1 MGEPV
6 VIETGEKWHRLAP
19 IAIIYFIASGIK
31 YVANNLI
38 YALPAFA
45 ISYSSVK
52 DNPQIWLPAVLTVL
66 ALIGVVSF
74 LHYYFYT
81 YRLMSD
87 TVEIRSGVFS
97 KKHIDLP
104 FTRIQN
110 VTLEQPIYYRLFGYT
125 CLQLDTAGSAKQE
138 AKIVALPLPEA
149 EQLKLLILEKL
160 ETEPSSSA
168 EIEEAQ
174 ADNNEVVINTRSI
187 GDLVIHGI
195 TNNRVWIILGV
206 LAPLYD
212 NIAAS
217 ILPTLQSFGIDLES
231 WFDTQT
237 HAFWMLGLTAI
248 ALTLFVMM
256 CMALVSIIGAIV
268 IFYGFTLS
276 KAQDKY
282 IRRSGLFTR
291 QEINMRLTRLQLI
304 VRKQDWLDVLLKRIN
319 LELRQ
324 NSSGAQSTNNMATSS
339 NKIIVPS
346 VKPHESDEIVEDAFP
361 NSDMLGVT
369 YTAIS
374 KRFILRQFMSWLI
387 PIAVVAISFILIKS
401 NEQTPVY
408 IAVAIFA
415 LMSVLI
421 WCRWK
426 RWGFAQDQQ
435 YIYIRKGLLG
445 VDHYCFPIYKVQQ
458 AAFKQSLLMKRN
470 QLASAHLVLASGGL
484 SIPFMPESIAINM
497 IDNALLTV
505 ESERKSWM

>member
-1 MGEPV
+1 MGESV
-6 VIETGEKWHRLAP
+6 VINTGEKWHRLAP

-31 YVANNLI
+31 QAANNLI
-38 YALPAFA
+38 YMLPAFA
-45 ISYSSVK
+45 VSYSSVK
-52 DNPQIWLPAVLTVL
+52 NNPQIWLPALLTVL
-66 ALIGVVSF
+66 ALIALVSF

-81 YRLMSD
+81 YRLMDD

-110 VTLEQPIYYRLFGYT
+110 VTLEQPIYYRLFDYT

-149 EQLKLLILEKL
+149 EQLKALILEKV
-160 ETEPSSSA
+160 
-168 EIEEAQ
+168 EIESSDIEETGVTQ
-174 ADNNEVVINTRSI
+174 AENGETIINTRSI
-187 GDLVIHGI
+187 GDLIIHGI

-206 LAPLYD
+206 LAPVYD
-212 NIAAS
+212 NIAES

-256 CMALVSIIGAIV
+256 CMALLSVVGSIV

-282 IRRSGLFTR
+282 IRRSGLFTK
-291 QEINMRLTRLQLI
+291 QEINMRLTRLQMI

-319 LELRQ
+319 LELKQ
-324 NSSGAQSTNNMATSS
+324 NSSGLQSANNMATNS

-361 NSDMLGVT
+361 NSNMIGIA
-369 YTAIS
+369 YSAIS
-374 KRFILRQFMSWLI
+374 KRFILRQFVSWLI
-387 PIAVVAISFILIKS
+387 PFAVIAIGLIVSKS
-401 NEQTPVY
+401 NQLTPLY
-408 IAVAIFA
+408 IVAGLFVVF
-415 LMSVLI
+415 SVFI

-426 RWGFAQDQQ
+426 RWGFASDQQ
-435 YIYIRKGLLG
+435 YVYIRKGLLG
-445 VDHYCFPIYKVQQ
+445 VDYYCFPIYKVQQ
-458 AAFKQSLLMKRN
+458 TAFKQSLLMKRN
-470 QLASAHLVLASGGL
+470 QLANTHFVLASGGMT
-484 SIPFMPESIAINM
+484 IPFMPESIAINM
-497 IDNALLTV
+497 INTALLTV
-505 ESERKSWM
+505 ESEKKSWM

>member
-1 MGEPV
+1 MDESV
-6 VIETGEKWHRLAP
+6 VIDTSEKWRRLAP

-31 YVANNLI
+31 LAANNLI
-38 YALPAFA
+38 YAVPAFA
-45 ISYSSVK
+45 VSYSSVK
-52 DNPQIWLPAVLTVL
+52 NNPQIWLPVLLTVVT
-66 ALIGVVSF
+66 LIAVVSF

-81 YRLMSD
+81 YRLVND

-110 VTLEQPIYYRLFGYT
+110 VTLEQPIYYRPFGYT

-138 AKIVALPLPEA
+138 AKIVALPLSEA
-149 EQLKLLILEKL
+149 EQLKALIMEKL
-160 ETEPSSSA
+160 EAAPSNSEATEVT
-168 EIEEAQ
+168 Q
-174 ADNNEVVINTRSI
+174 TDHKEVIINTRSI

-212 NIAAS
+212 NIAES

-237 HAFWMLGLTAI
+237 HAFWMLGLIAI

-256 CMALVSIIGAIV
+256 CMALLSIFGSIL

-291 QEINMRLTRLQLI
+291 QEINMRLTRLQMI

-324 NSSGAQSTNNMATSS
+324 NSSGAHSTNNMSTNS

-346 VKPHESDEIVEDAFP
+346 VKPHESAEIVEDAFP
-361 NSDMLGVT
+361 NSNMVAIA
-369 YTAIS
+369 YTPIS
-374 KRFILRQFMSWLI
+374 KRFILRQFVSWLI
-387 PIAVVAISFILIKS
+387 PIAVIAIGLIYAKS
-401 NEQTPVY
+401 NEQTPALFVL
-408 IAVAIFA
+408 AV
-415 LMSVLI
+415 LVVMSVMV

-426 RWGFAQDQQ
+426 RWGFAQDKH
-435 YIYIRKGLLG
+435 YIYVRKGLVG
-445 VDHYCFPIYKVQQ
+445 VDHYCFPIHKVQQ
-458 AAFKQSLLMKRN
+458 AAFKQSLFMKRN
-470 QLASAHLVLASGGL
+470 KLASAQFVLASGGL
-484 SIPFMPESIAINM
+484 AIPFMDESIAIEM

-505 ESERKSWM
+505 ESEKKSWM